1 MAFDGKLLAI
11 ARESITRARQA
22 RVAEIERRRSLVL
35 SRAPTVLEAE
45 AEIALLM
52 TELATTA
59 LQKGL
64 DAGAAVAAASAQV
77 DRLLARRTALLIAA
91 GFPAD
96 FIDEQYDC
104 PDCRDTGY
112 VLGKPCI
119 CLKKLYEVE
128 AVRELS
134 SMLNLQDQC
143 FERFN
148 LGYYDSKPEA
158 ASGVSPRE
166 VMAYTLEI
174 CREYAE
180 NFGEKAVNLLFRG
193 GTGLGKTFL
202 AASIARV
209 VSHNGYSV
217 VYDTVVSI
225 LAAFELQKFDRA
237 GAEAEE
243 ASARVRRYLDCE
255 LLILDDLGTEMTT
268 SFTQSALYSLVNG
281 RLLRGGKTIV
291 TTNLSQ
297 EELQRRYSP
306 QLASRLEGEYI
317 TLHFAGR
324 DIRALR
330 REQGLG

>member
-11 ARESITRARQA
+11 AREQIARARQA
-22 RVAEIERRRSLVL
+22 REAETERRRSLVL
-35 SRAPTVLEAE
+35 SRAPAVLEAE

-64 DAGAAVAAASAQV
+64 DAGAAVAAAQAQV
-77 DRLLARRTALLIAA
+77 DRLLARRATLLTQA

-96 FIDEQYDC
+96 FIDEGYNC

-112 VLGKPCI
+112 VLGRPCT
-119 CLKKLYEVE
+119 CLIKLYEAE

-134 SMLNLQDQC
+134 SMLNLQNQC

-148 LGYYDSKPEA
+148 LAYYDSKPD

-166 VMAYTLEI
+166 VMGYTLEI

-209 VSHNGYSV
+209 VSQNGFSV
-217 VYDTVVSI
+217 VYDTAVSI
-225 LAAFELQKFDRA
+225 LEAFELQKFDRA
-237 GAEAEE
+237 GAED
-243 ASARVRRYLDCE
+243 ASARVKRYLDCE
-255 LLILDDLGTEMTT
+255 LLILDDLGTEMST
-268 SFTQSALYSLVNG
+268 SFTQSALYSLING

-306 QLASRLEGEYI
+306 QLVSRLEGEYI
-317 TLHFAGR
+317 PLHFAGR

>member
-11 ARESITRARQA
+11 ARERITRARQA
-22 RVAEIERRRSLVL
+22 REAETERRRSLVL
-35 SRAPTVLEAE
+35 SRAPAVLEAE

-59 LQKGL
+59 LQKGQ
-64 DAGAAVAAASAQV
+64 DAGVAVAAAQAQV
-77 DRLLARRTALLIAA
+77 DRLLARRAALLVAA

-96 FIDEQYDC
+96 FIDEGYDC

-112 VLGKPCI
+112 VLGKPCA
-119 CLKKLYEVE
+119 CLKKLYEAE

-143 FERFN
+143 FERFD
-148 LGYYDSKPEA
+148 LSYYDNKSD

-166 VMAYTLEI
+166 VMGYTLEI

-209 VSHNGYSV
+209 VSQKGFSV
-217 VYDTVVSI
+217 VYDTAVSI
-225 LAAFELQKFDRA
+225 LEAFELQKFDRA
-237 GAEAEE
+237 GADAED

-255 LLILDDLGTEMTT
+255 LLILDDLGTEMST
-268 SFTQSALYSLVNG
+268 SFTQSALYSLING

-291 TTNLSQ
+291 TTNLGQ

>member
-11 ARESITRARQA
+11 ARERIASARQA
-22 RVAEIERRRSLVL
+22 REAEIERRRSLIL
-35 SRAPTVLEAE
+35 SRAPAVLEVE

-64 DAGAAVAAASAQV
+64 DAGAAVSAAQAQV
-77 DRLLARRTALLIAA
+77 DSLLARRTELLIDA

-96 FIDEQYDC
+96 FIDEGYDC
-104 PDCRDTGY
+104 PACRDTGY

-119 CLKKLYEVE
+119 CLKKLYEAE

-143 FERFN
+143 FERFD
-148 LGYYDSKPEA
+148 LGYYDSKPD

-166 VMAYTLEI
+166 VMGYTLAI

-209 VSHNGYSV
+209 VSQKGFSV
-217 VYDTVVSI
+217 VYDTAVSV
-225 LAAFELQKFDRA
+225 LEAFELQKFDRA
-237 GAEAEE
+237 GAED

-255 LLILDDLGTEMTT
+255 LLILDDLGTEMST
-268 SFTQSALYSLVNG
+268 SFTQSALYSLING

-330 REQGLG
+330 RERGLG